1 MTALK
6 IIGAILAAVVLIL
19 GALIVVSIM
28 IAVDIARKEEGRE

>member
-19 GALIVVSIM
+19 GSLIVASIM
-28 IAVDIARKEEGRE
+28 IAVDIAREEEGVE

>member
-28 IAVDIARKEEGRE
+28 IAVDITREEEGRE

>member
-6 IIGAILAAVVLIL
+6 IIGAILAGVVLIL

-28 IAVDIARKEEGRE
+28 IAVGITREEEGRE

>member
-6 IIGAILAAVVLIL
+6 IIGAILAGVVLIL

-28 IAVDIARKEEGRE
+28 IAVDLTREEEGRE

>member
-6 IIGAILAAVVLIL
+6 IIGAILAGVVLIL

-28 IAVDIARKEEGRE
+28 IAFDITREEEGRE

>member
-19 GALIVVSIM
+19 GALIVASIM
-28 IAVDIARKEEGRE
+28 IAFDIARKEEGRE